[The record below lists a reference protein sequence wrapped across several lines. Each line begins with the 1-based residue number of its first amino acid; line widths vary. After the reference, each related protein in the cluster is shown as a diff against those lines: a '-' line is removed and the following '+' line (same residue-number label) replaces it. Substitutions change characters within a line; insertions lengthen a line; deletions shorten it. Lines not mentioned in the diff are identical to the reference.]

1 MILLDTSFIVSLLNS
16 RDVHHKKAV
25 EILERSPEDETLG
38 THSLVVQ
45 ETISVIARKSRE
57 QTFDCREWLTK
68 IEEFFESLRVLDL
81 APTTRDVLKIIADSD
96 CELSYVDSVL
106 VLANRHLRAPI
117 LTFDNA
123 LQRMCNSWRMH
134 KEG

>member
-25 EILERSPEDETLG
+25 EILNNSGENEDLG
-38 THSLVVQ
+38 THPLVVQ

-57 QTFDCREWLTK
+57 QSFNCREWLSK
-68 IEEFFESLRVLDL
+68 IEEFFESLRILDFTP
-81 APTTRDVLKIIADSD
+81 AAQDALKIIADSD

-106 VLANRHLRAPI
+106 VLANRYLRAPI

-123 LQRMCNSWRMH
+123 LQRMC
-134 KEG
+134 KT